1 VPGAA
6 AYAGFLGLFLQ
17 MAKLYGIKGFQA
29 SSIGFIGSTGSRIT
43 NSNRAKRN
51 PNIRIPIAI
60 AQIQLR
66 FME

>member
-1 VPGAA
+1 
-6 AYAGFLGLFLQ
+6 

-29 SSIGFIGSTGSRIT
+29 SSIGVIGSTVEAASQTPIARKET
-43 NSNRAKRN
+43 

-66 FME
+66 FMEQICLKTEMRVKFIVA